1 MSTEIKAAVFSFIN
15 IVVIGII
22 ISQATN
28 PVDGTIV
35 AFVIIVL
42 VCLLSYSP
50 YGGVLSRLYMKSIGK
65 CIPER
70 EQVFAEKLWILS
82 FATYLLISK
91 VIGIIMSIVMF
102 IGKFIIAFCIAITT
116 GKLINGGL
124 VDFWASKQYA
134 NVIVEV
140 YTICTSI
147 TDKIVEFVMRIEGQ
161 VIGLNYDE

>member
-1 MSTEIKAAVFSFIN
+1 M
-15 IVVIGII
+15 
-22 ISQATN
+22 
-28 PVDGTIV
+28 
-35 AFVIIVL
+35 
-42 VCLLSYSP
+42 
-50 YGGVLSRLYMKSIGK
+50 
-65 CIPER
+65 PER

-82 FATYLLISK
+82 FATYMLISK

-102 IGKFIIAFCIAITT
+102 IGKFIIAFCIAIAT

-124 VDFWASKQYA
+124 MDFWASKQYA
-134 NVIVEV
+134 NVIVEI